1 VVASGVNNYVTDAN
15 GRFSSTGNPAL
26 FFLALDKAAGAA
38 WALGTNYYKVSL
50 PLDTT
55 LAATKAPG
63 VANFTPLYDS
73 AGAANRIFVGDLHG
87 KLWKF
92 DFTPRDVST
101 TRAAFNPTVLAN
113 WNADKLSFFSKSGD
127 PASPSAYPMYIAK
140 DSSGNNQ
147 PIFSAP
153 RAVTGPVVG
162 GLQTFYVIFGSG
174 KFLESGDK
182 TSTTQNS
189 IYAVYDDGKTTLN
202 QSDSSTLSSTTP
214 SVITG
219 RSRLQGGALS
229 TTTTTTGGV
238 TTTTNN
244 ITVSAFVWGRP
255 MTDTAT
261 YSDTSTGSTV
271 TLPLKSGWFFDL
283 PATGEKMISN
293 FLDLSP
299 QVTFNTIIPGAAG
312 ATGSCTA
319 TPGTGN
325 QYVVT
330 IATGNGTYTPSTVG
344 LLGASLYIDT
354 DTSVVYDPNGSDST
368 GRRKRTTTKISLQSG
383 SSGSAVA
390 GTTVTIT
397 DYVGRLSWRQINN
410 YWDLKAAP

>member
-1 VVASGVNNYVTDAN
+1 
-15 GRFSSTGNPAL
+15 
-26 FFLALDKAAGAA
+26 
-38 WALGTNYYKVSL
+38 
-50 PLDTT
+50 
-55 LAATKAPG
+55 
-63 VANFTPLYDS
+63 
-73 AGAANRIFVGDLHG
+73 
-87 KLWKF
+87 
-92 DFTPRDVST
+92 
-101 TRAAFNPTVLAN
+101 
-113 WNADKLSFFSKSGD
+113 
-127 PASPSAYPMYIAK
+127 
-140 DSSGNNQ
+140 
-147 PIFSAP
+147 
-153 RAVTGPVVG
+153 
-162 GLQTFYVIFGSG
+162 
-174 KFLESGDK
+174 
-182 TSTTQNS
+182 
-189 IYAVYDDGKTTLN
+189 
-202 QSDSSTLSSTTP
+202 
-214 SVITG
+214 
-219 RSRLQGGALS
+219 
-229 TTTTTTGGV
+229 
-238 TTTTNN
+238 
-244 ITVSAFVWGRP
+244 